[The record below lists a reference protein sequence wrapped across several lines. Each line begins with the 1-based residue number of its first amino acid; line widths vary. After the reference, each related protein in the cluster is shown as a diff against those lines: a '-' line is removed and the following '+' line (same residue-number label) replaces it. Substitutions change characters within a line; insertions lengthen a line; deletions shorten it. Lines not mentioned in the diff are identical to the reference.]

1 MRLLS
6 FIVLG
11 GYSLLVAAL
20 SLTPG
25 GGPGIPLWDKSM
37 HFTIYAIF
45 AMLASACISS
55 KRGYGYLLL
64 LIGGYSGLLEVLQHF
79 SYGRHM
85 SGADLLA
92 NCLGIAFGAVLG
104 LRLSSELRQKPL

>member
-1 MRLLS
+1 MKLLN

-11 GYSLLVAAL
+11 GYTLLVATL

-55 KRGYGYLLL
+55 KRSYGYLLL
-64 LIGGYSGLLEVLQHF
+64 VIGAYSGLLEVLQHF

-85 SGADLLA
+85 SAADLLA
-92 NCLGIAFGAVLG
+92 NCLGIVFGAAMG
-104 LRLSSELRQKPL
+104 LRLSSELSQRN